1 MRWIYLFVAAAAIT
15 YLGSF
20 IAAPAERAITHIQ
33 VADDPVARADLL
45 VAETMTPQV
54 LTTQLEAALKAE
66 DDDLAESLI
75 ALAREHGIQVEPA
88 QAQQLAVLK
97 SHATRRAL
105 RDFADGFISGG
116 RESGAALTGAISADV
131 TGFGDLR
138 DLANEGR
145 KLVAGEPPDH
155 LTVGLAAAGL
165 ALSVAT
171 WTSVGAAMPARG
183 GVSLVKA
190 LQKTGRLS
198 KPLAAVMTRTAA
210 TAIDGEALKLTMAAA
225 GRLELTAA
233 RQAATQVLR
242 PIAMTEFR
250 QIGDSVATVYARAGQ
265 RGARDVL
272 AIAQTPQELSH
283 AARIAAAK
291 GSKSRGIFALLGR
304 GALML
309 GGLSVTLAGWL
320 LVLVGWLATA
330 AMLARK
336 FGLMLGRLVW
346 RRRKRP
352 VVEDGRARLQPVRA
366 RPERSTA
373 YVTPFGNAR

>member
-1 MRWIYLFVAAAAIT
+1 
-15 YLGSF
+15 
-20 IAAPAERAITHIQ
+20 
-33 VADDPVARADLL
+33 
-45 VAETMTPQV
+45 
-54 LTTQLEAALKAE
+54 
-66 DDDLAESLI
+66 
-75 ALAREHGIQVEPA
+75 
-88 QAQQLAVLK
+88 
-97 SHATRRAL
+97 
-105 RDFADGFISGG
+105 
-116 RESGAALTGAISADV
+116 
-131 TGFGDLR
+131 
-138 DLANEGR
+138 
-145 KLVAGEPPDH
+145 
-155 LTVGLAAAGL
+155 
-165 ALSVAT
+165 
-171 WTSVGAAMPARG
+171 
-183 GVSLVKA
+183 
-190 LQKTGRLS
+190 
-198 KPLAAVMTRTAA
+198 MTRTAA

-242 PIAMTEFR
+242 PVAMTEFR

-272 AIAQTPQELSH
+272 AIAQTPEELTR

-291 GSKSRGIFALLGR
+291 GSKSRGIFSVLGR

-320 LVLVGWLATA
+320 LVLVGWLITA

-336 FGLMLGRLVW
+336 FGLMLGRRVW